1 MKLFCRS
8 WMYSVRWSSLA
19 DLKKYLDVEKS
30 NAKDYSQQDLKNN
43 PQNET
48 KR

>member
-30 NAKDYSQQDLKNN
+30 NAKDYSQQDLKND